1 MTKKEMKKTAIENIE
16 SGIRILRVCVERY
29 DETLKQSDWD
39 YIEERQDKILTMIKA
54 YRDIELLTR
63 KEAIELAF
71 RSDVVRWDGILNE
84 NEIPKRDYIK

>member
-16 SGIRILRVCVERY
+16 SYIRLLRFSMDRY
-29 DETLKQSDWD
+29 DETLEQTDWD
-39 YIEERQDKILTMIKA
+39 YVEEKQDEILTMIKA

>member
-16 SGIRILRVCVERY
+16 SYIRLLRFHVDRY
-29 DETLKQSDWD
+29 DETLEQSDFD
-39 YIEERQDKILTMIKA
+39 YVEEKQDEILTMIKA

-71 RSDVVRWDGILNE
+71 RSDVVRWEGFLDE